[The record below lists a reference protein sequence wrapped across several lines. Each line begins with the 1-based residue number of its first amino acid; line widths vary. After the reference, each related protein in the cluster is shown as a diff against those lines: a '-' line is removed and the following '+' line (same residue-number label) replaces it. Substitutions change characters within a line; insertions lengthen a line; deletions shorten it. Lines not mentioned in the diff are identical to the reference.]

1 MFFVA
6 VGSAIIC
13 SNYAEAAV
21 IHYVRSGA
29 SGNQDG
35 TSWTDAWTNLPSS
48 ISRGDTYYIASGSYA
63 TTTIFSADI
72 GTSTLFIR
80 KATLTDHGTAQDW
93 QDAYGAGQAIING
106 GVNINSPYVD
116 LDGITG
122 NENFEHG
129 IKIVAQNCSA
139 VTMGV
144 YISQNMDNVHV
155 SHVEV
160 DMCGAQPYAQDG
172 IYACNNAA
180 STVGLH
186 LSYLYIH
193 DVSRNGITLCGQAGD
208 TVIEHSRLE
217 RIIGATSTPD
227 IHGQGIQLTD
237 APINGVDIRY
247 NQFVDIGG
255 TAAVALLGNSGGAY
269 SNIYVYDNLFWSS
282 DKTYFTYSP
291 AAIYGRS
298 GNNTESNILVY
309 NNTFYNVFNPN
320 TWMTGATVVNSQNKN
335 NIYVDSVFQFPNGLE
350 SALTNPN
357 STNNLYFNDGTGSTN
372 LPSGES
378 EQVNASTSPFMATPL
393 DFHLATGSE
402 AIGGGSNIGCDYSL
416 DYSGQSRPA
425 KSVWDIGA
433 YEYGHSAGILAPTLS
448 VPTFSSI
455 STDSMVLNGY
465 ISDTGCSDAIQSGF
479 AYGTTSDLSFVIATT
494 TLGGLTGTG
503 SFSQTIDNLSPGT
516 TYYIRAYAV
525 NSIGMSISLISS
537 ATTPAS
543 TTPPVSIIYPAVS
556 SGGGGGGEGGSN
568 VLNPFPMI
576 ARNVVTASSTVL
588 PNHPYA
594 TTTFTLGTRS
604 SLIAALQTY
613 LSAKGYMLK
622 QYITGYYGSI
632 TDNALNRYKFDI
644 SIKPVSPVCPPGYTC
659 VRNTQINLVPNTTQS
674 ISSSQNISTSLTVA
688 NFTRALSLGSV
699 GSEVRNL
706 QVFLNDHGFSVAS
719 KGLDSAGQP
728 RLGSPGYESTFF
740 GPSTRSALIKFQDAN
755 AALILGPN
763 GLTSGTGYFGTA
775 TMKAVNNIM
784 NNEIRTEK

>member
-357 STNNLYFNDGTGSTN
+357 STNNLYFNDGTGS
-372 LPSGES
+372 
-378 EQVNASTSPFMATPL
+378 
-393 DFHLATGSE
+393 
-402 AIGGGSNIGCDYSL
+402 
-416 DYSGQSRPA
+416 
-425 KSVWDIGA
+425 
-433 YEYGHSAGILAPTLS
+433 
-448 VPTFSSI
+448 
-455 STDSMVLNGY
+455 
-465 ISDTGCSDAIQSGF
+465 
-479 AYGTTSDLSFVIATT
+479 
-494 TLGGLTGTG
+494 
-503 SFSQTIDNLSPGT
+503 FSQTIDNLSPGT